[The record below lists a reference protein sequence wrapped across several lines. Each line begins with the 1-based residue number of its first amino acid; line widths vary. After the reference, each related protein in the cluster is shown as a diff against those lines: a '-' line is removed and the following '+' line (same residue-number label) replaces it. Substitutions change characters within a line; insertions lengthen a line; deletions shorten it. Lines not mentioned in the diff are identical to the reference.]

1 MIQADSQ
8 REDLSRIKEIL
19 FGEELQGLDARLGS
33 LRDELAGIIENQIK
47 NLEEKLKEQEI
58 SHKKQMEVFEQ
69 MLDKEKQDKKEL
81 EKTWQ
86 QMKTSIEEN
95 TAQHEVK
102 LKTFLEKQQAQDKEA
117 MKAMKDALSESIK
130 KLEEDKVNKAEIA
143 ELFGLMIQKLK

>member
-143 ELFGLMIQKLK
+143 ELFGLIIQKLK

>member
-95 TAQHEVK
+95 TTQHEVK